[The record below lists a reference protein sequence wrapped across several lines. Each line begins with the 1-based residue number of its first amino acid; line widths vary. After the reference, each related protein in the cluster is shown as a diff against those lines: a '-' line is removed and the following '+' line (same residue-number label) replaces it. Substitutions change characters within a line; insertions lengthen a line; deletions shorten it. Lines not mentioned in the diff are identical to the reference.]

1 MTTQGPKRRKLR
13 GIIRTEL
20 NRIEELLRT
29 GYTVEV
35 IIKMLADETGLEI
48 KKQSFENGLSLVRKE
63 RREKG
68 ENWIA
73 QSNPAPVETPAPTP
87 EAAPEAA
94 PKPTTVETPAK
105 PPEPPRPDLGNAGD
119 DSPEA
124 LKRKLIG
131 AKDVAAELMKKYSR
145 PRRAPDPD

>member
-1 MTTQGPKRRKLR
+1 MTTQGPKRQKLR
-13 GIIRTEL
+13 GIIRLEL
-20 NRIEELLRT
+20 RRIEDLMRT
-29 GYTVEV
+29 GCTIES
-35 IIKMLADETGLEI
+35 IAKMFSEEMGIPINAR
-48 KKQSFENGLSLVRKE
+48 SFRNGLSLVRKE
-63 RREKG
+63 CREKG

-73 QSNPAPVETPAPTP
+73 QSNIAPVESPAP
-87 EAAPEAA
+87 APEAA

-145 PRRAPDPD
+145 PRREPDPD